1 VASAFE
7 EKRTMTVRLKAK
19 DFQFVNRL
27 SAPHIDQLWRLCQG
41 EWWSRGRRLDDVRRA
56 VEHSDLI
63 FAYANCASGRLAGF
77 ARVLTD
83 FVYKAVVFDLIV
95 DPQYRDLGLGR
106 ALLEAVTA
114 HPALLFVEHIE
125 LYCRPE
131 LIPFYQRWGFTADL
145 DELCLMRKAQ
155 QPLRSSVKARGRLAS

>member
-1 VASAFE
+1 
-7 EKRTMTVRLKAK
+7 MTVRLKAK

-27 SAPHIDQLWRLCQG
+27 SASHLDQLWRLYQG

-63 FAYANCASGRLAGF
+63 FAYTNSASGRLSAF

-83 FVYKAVVFDLIV
+83 FVYKAVLFDVIV

-106 ALLEAVTA
+106 ALLEAVTC
-114 HPALLFVEHIE
+114 HPALMFVEHIE

-131 LIPFYQRWGFTADL
+131 LMPFYKKWGFSADL
-145 DELCLMRKAQ
+145 RELCFMRKTQ
-155 QPLRSSVKARGRLAS
+155 QPLIRNATPRRLAS